1 MSGIFAAAIAGV
13 TWCCCSATA
22 SLCGS
27 WCGNDKPSTV
37 PPSAT
42 SGRKRSVLLLAFSVV
57 VALIYQYALAP
68 NFYSS
73 PADTTISSQIA
84 AQAASKIGWDYL
96 ADAWTSGCD
105 DLSDELTQVCSGNA
119 GVYRAAAAAFV
130 FFISFG
136 IAAKCR
142 PTANREAWPAK

>member
-1 MSGIFAAAIAGV
+1 MSGIIAGVITGV
-13 TWCCCSATA
+13 TWCFCTATA

-57 VALIYQYALAP
+57 VALAYQYALAP
-68 NFYSS
+68 NYDKLSW
-73 PADTTISSQIA
+73 Q
-84 AQAASKIGWDYL
+84 YL
-96 ADAWTSGCD
+96 SDAWTSGCENVENE
-105 DLSDELTQVCSGNA
+105 ELVAVCSGNA
-119 GVYRAAAAAFV
+119 GVYRAASAAFV
-130 FFISFG
+130 FFFIFG

-142 PTANREAWPAK
+142 PTSNREAWPAK

>member
-1 MSGIFAAAIAGV
+1 MSGIIAGIATGV
-13 TWCCCSATA
+13 TWCFCTATA
-22 SLCGS
+22 SLCSS

-57 VALIYQYALAP
+57 VALVFQYALAP
-68 NFYSS
+68 NYGR
-73 PADTTISSQIA
+73 ISWS
-84 AQAASKIGWDYL
+84 YL
-96 ADAWTSGCD
+96 SDAWTSGCGHD
-105 DLSDELTQVCSGNA
+105 TNEELVKVCAGNA
-119 GVYRAAAAAFV
+119 GVYRASGAAFV
-130 FFISFG
+130 FFVIFG